1 VSRRLD
7 GQNINDDTVIPFA
20 TALTTNKCL
29 RHLVLY
35 WGEFTDRIWDTF
47 TDFLCDDS
55 SVESTYHS
63 NHTLRTIQIHDRY
76 LIQLL
81 PPVDIAHHLSLNGA
95 YYDVGKVGIARH
107 KIIENHFSTSKIN
120 TQAFALMSVP
130 VLSQAVEW
138 IGRELLG
145 FSLLYQVL
153 RGVLVPKLS
162 DY

>member
-1 VSRRLD
+1 M
-7 GQNINDDTVIPFA
+7 Q
-20 TALTTNKCL
+20 
-29 RHLVLY
+29 
-35 WGEFTDRIWDTF
+35 
-47 TDFLCDDS
+47 
-55 SVESTYHS
+55 
-63 NHTLRTIQIHDRY
+63 TIQIHDRY

-95 YYDVGKVGIARH
+95 YYDVGEVGIARR

-138 IGRELLG
+138 IGRDLLG

-153 RGVLVPKLS
+153 RDVLVPKLS